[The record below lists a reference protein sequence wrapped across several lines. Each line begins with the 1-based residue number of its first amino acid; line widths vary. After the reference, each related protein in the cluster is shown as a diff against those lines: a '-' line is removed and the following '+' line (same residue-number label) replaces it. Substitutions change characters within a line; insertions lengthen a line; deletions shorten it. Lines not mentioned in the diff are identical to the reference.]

1 MFASVVS
8 KDAGG
13 HDQACRST
21 PERQLNGRTLLD
33 MRTTWGAAQGT
44 VARDIFSAD
53 RRSTCGESCRD
64 PKRQYQDYSCR
75 NPGTQH
81 ACHDRLPITAQ
92 ENCTLGHECERHN
105 GTEAAADEHAN
116 CLVG

>member
-8 KDAGG
+8 KDVGG

-21 PERQLNGRTLLD
+21 PERQLNGRTPISTLK
-33 MRTTWGAAQGT
+33 
-44 VARDIFSAD
+44 D
-53 RRSTCGESCRD
+53 RPSTCGESCRD

-81 ACHDRLPITAQ
+81 ACHNKLLITAQ
-92 ENCTLGHECERHN
+92 ENCTLGHERERHN